1 MFKESIYR
9 GVYVTEVS
17 LLQMSMLQRFSYY
30 RGVHITR
37 ESIQVSMSEKCS
49 CYRGTGYPSNLK
61 GSCFTF
67 GTHLVITLS
76 FAFYFK
82 PS

>member
-49 CYRGTGYPSNLK
+49 CYRGTGYPSV
-61 GSCFTF
+61 TR
-67 GTHLVITLS
+67 LS
-76 FAFYFK
+76 FTKRDSINYI
-82 PS
+82 SYGLHH